1 MGQALPP
8 ASRGH
13 IQSCWLLRARNLWH
27 PGRGLLRRGR
37 NFFDHEAGNG
47 HPARVTDATVSG
59 AVADVDRHSYFAS
72 VYALTVALDAAV
84 PVVVGALVSCPDN
97 RVDRHGTTAFGA
109 VECDVPPFA
118 GVVTV
123 HTNVALVDYVE
134 GGVVLGLYEDT
145 VLNGTRTRVPI
156 SCQ

>member
-1 MGQALPP
+1 M
-8 ASRGH
+8 
-13 IQSCWLLRARNLWH
+13 
-27 PGRGLLRRGR
+27 
-37 NFFDHEAGNG
+37 
-47 HPARVTDATVSG
+47 
-59 AVADVDRHSYFAS
+59 
-72 VYALTVALDAAV
+72 YALTVALDAAV

-118 GVVTV
+118 GVDTV

-145 VLNGTRTRVPI
+145 ILNGTRTRVPI